1 MATKDGGGGSSGM
14 EEEGQGEEGPKEAGR
29 NEERPEE
36 RGREGGVRD
45 PVSGLSIPMDW
56 IERSADPHVL
66 EKAEGGLWALL
77 SDGTLLRRGLT
88 TGTTAAA
95 AAKGAVISLRGPV
108 LLVSI
113 LTPAGIRVAVPV
125 EGSGGNCT
133 AVKVGGDHASDVT
146 AGVVLMARAEAI
158 EAEAGDEAA
167 DWEDRGPIGSDDA
180 VRSEG
185 AGPGR
190 DGPRKRIEL
199 FAGAGIGRIGAGG
212 LTAPLG
218 KPAISPSARGEIET
232 AIEEGMDE
240 AGLKAVRVEL
250 AVLNGEAIAKET
262 LNPKVGVLGGISILG
277 STGFVEPW
285 NEHLAESREAEV
297 LEAER
302 VVVTTGRVGLK
313 YSRFLFP
320 KYRAVLLGNKLDRLR
335 FREGQ
340 DSVLC
345 GLPALILKWGMP
357 DLLEGTEYRTV
368 AEMVEMEPDH
378 PRIDGALRMVGKRLP
393 GTRIVLINRD
403 GSILRDLPPTPPA
416 IPPGSQEPAPPVNE
430 SG

>member
-146 AGVVLMARAEAI
+146 AGVVLMARAVM
-158 EAEAGDEAA
+158 
-167 DWEDRGPIGSDDA
+167 RGYKPHGQC
-180 VRSEG
+180 
-185 AGPGR
+185 
-190 DGPRKRIEL
+190 
-199 FAGAGIGRIGAGG
+199 G
-212 LTAPLG
+212 LGCLG
-218 KPAISPSARGEIET
+218 K
-232 AIEEGMDE
+232 
-240 AGLKAVRVEL
+240 RV
-250 AVLNGEAIAKET
+250 NHG
-262 LNPKVGVLGGISILG
+262 
-277 STGFVEPW
+277 
-285 NEHLAESREAEV
+285 
-297 LEAER
+297 
-302 VVVTTGRVGLK
+302 
-313 YSRFLFP
+313 
-320 KYRAVLLGNKLDRLR
+320 
-335 FREGQ
+335 
-340 DSVLC
+340 
-345 GLPALILKWGMP
+345 
-357 DLLEGTEYRTV
+357 
-368 AEMVEMEPDH
+368 
-378 PRIDGALRMVGKRLP
+378 
-393 GTRIVLINRD
+393 
-403 GSILRDLPPTPPA
+403 
-416 IPPGSQEPAPPVNE
+416 
-430 SG
+430 